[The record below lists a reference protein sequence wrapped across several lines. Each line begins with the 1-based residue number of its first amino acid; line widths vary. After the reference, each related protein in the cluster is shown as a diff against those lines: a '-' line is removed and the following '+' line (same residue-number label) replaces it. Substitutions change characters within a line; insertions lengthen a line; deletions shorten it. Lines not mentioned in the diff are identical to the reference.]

1 MDRKDI
7 EKKAKEDVIRILDS
21 FKEQLKD
28 FKEDEDVFIS
38 RKETTRVPKRER
50 NPEFK
55 ERMLQNAK
63 KHDGD
68 SIIAE
73 KKHW

>member
-7 EKKAKEDVIRILDS
+7 EKKAKEDVTRILDS

-28 FKEDEDVFIS
+28 FKEDDDVFLT
-38 RKETTRVPKRER
+38 RNETTRIPKKES
-50 NPEFK
+50 NPGFK